1 MFVVVK
7 DLMLMNFF
15 CIIKEFERIKV
26 KIDWIY
32 VFSIKIKILI
42 KKYVKFYK
50 EVVLMKEISILY
62 CRFFCNFKG

>member
-15 CIIKEFERIKV
+15 CIIKELERIKV

-42 KKYVKFYK
+42 KKNMLSFI
-50 EVVLMKEISILY
+50 MKEIIILY

>member
-15 CIIKEFERIKV
+15 CIIKELERIKV
-26 KIDWIY
+26 KIYWIY

-42 KKYVKFYK
+42 KYMLSFIKK
-50 EVVLMKEISILY
+50 
-62 CRFFCNFKG
+62 